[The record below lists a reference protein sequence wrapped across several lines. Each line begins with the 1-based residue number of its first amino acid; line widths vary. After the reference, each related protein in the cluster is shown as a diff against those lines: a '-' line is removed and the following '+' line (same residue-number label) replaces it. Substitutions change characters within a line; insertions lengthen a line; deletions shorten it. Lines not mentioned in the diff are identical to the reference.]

1 MSENQKIL
9 FILAITFVIG
19 FFAPLITMTTF
30 MPMPSLFGEE
40 SQNSIS
46 MSMSVFDMLTNK
58 NSFDVNL
65 LSDPQGILIIT
76 FFISLIAVP
85 VLTVMIALTQKYEWL
100 FTISTAFIIFSLSM
114 IYSMNTHFQ
123 DNGEMTKLG
132 WAWGCFFIPSLIM
145 LVMGLIALLKKN
157 QSTTA

>member
-19 FFAPLITMTTF
+19 FFAPLVTITNF
-30 MPMPSLFGEE
+30 ISMPSLFGEDTKT
-40 SQNSIS
+40 SMSI
-46 MSMSVFDMLTNK
+46 SMSVFDMLTNK
-58 NSFDVNL
+58 NNFDANL
-65 LSDPQGILIIT
+65 LNDPKGILITT
-76 FFISLIAVP
+76 FFISLVAVP

-114 IYSMNTHFQ
+114 TYLMTSHFQ
-123 DNGEMTKLG
+123 ESDYMIKLG

-157 QSTTA
+157 QSTTV